1 MGRDSG
7 EVFQLSL
14 RIRAIFSRAIWNIE
28 KDATEKEDI
37 GIKAWEKD
45 SYLLWIRQSK
55 IRDSLGDL

>member
-37 GIKAWEKD
+37 GIKAWKK
-45 SYLLWIRQSK
+45 RQLFIMDK
-55 IRDSLGDL
+55 AE